1 MMDVEIKSSKKKKRS
16 VRDPKDRWSN
26 LMKKNVIK
34 FSKKVKEEGNSRKIE
49 EADRMWEEMT
59 ECT

>member
-1 MMDVEIKSSKKKKRS
+1 MDVEIKSSKKKKRS

-49 EADRMWEEMT
+49 EADRIWEEMT